1 MKQLRCQLRDSVPP
15 VELSLT
21 AGTRHR
27 REAARVYRTKP
38 QPDCT
43 LAATPRAQGGP
54 RQTRTPRPRAAHAT
68 PRRNLR
74 MGRMAHAR
82 FEPRSRRRL
91 RCRRSATR
99 ATASLRSACVAA
111 CAAPGCSQQCAR
123 DRLAPRGAW
132 RATRTPVDGCSPPRE
147 VRLGLLVMA
156 DAAAEQTPEQVLQAK
171 LTERLQAQFVSAADL
186 SDGCGSKFQC
196 VIISALFEGKPLLV
210 RNTPRLTSPTHILK
224 SGGLLGSG
232 TPSAGQRSPQGGDGG
247 AHAPRR
253 VSSAMA
259 LCCAST

>member
-1 MKQLRCQLRDSVPP
+1 MRDS
-15 VELSLT
+15 SLDRDDCA
-21 AGTRHR
+21 AGAAALR
-27 REAARVYRTKP
+27 R
-38 QPDCT
+38 
-43 LAATPRAQGGP
+43 
-54 RQTRTPRPRAAHAT
+54 
-68 PRRNLR
+68 
-74 MGRMAHAR
+74 
-82 FEPRSRRRL
+82 
-91 RCRRSATR
+91 
-99 ATASLRSACVAA
+99 ASLRSACVAA
-111 CAAPGCSQQCAR
+111 CAAPGCSCFSSALEIDER
-123 DRLAPRGAW
+123 PAW